1 MDFSTSTISN
11 TIDKGSIAED
21 MSLYRASM
29 EDAENRLRD
38 KGTPEAISNE
48 IIQEGD
54 EILNTYQVTSAAI
67 HGGMGS
73 VWRVQHRNWNVDLAM
88 KRPQPR
94 FFAEGGVR
102 KKEAFVAECDKEGYE
117 GRLSLQISFRDC
129 ILTPDRWI
137 FESAA
142 WINEMKKF

>member
-73 VWRVQHRNWNVDLAM
+73 VWRVHHRNWNVDLAM

-94 FFAEGGVR
+94 FFAEGGAR
-102 KKEAFVAECDKEGYE
+102 KKEAFVAE
-117 GRLSLQISFRDC
+117 
-129 ILTPDRWI
+129 
-137 FESAA
+137 
-142 WINEMKKF
+142 